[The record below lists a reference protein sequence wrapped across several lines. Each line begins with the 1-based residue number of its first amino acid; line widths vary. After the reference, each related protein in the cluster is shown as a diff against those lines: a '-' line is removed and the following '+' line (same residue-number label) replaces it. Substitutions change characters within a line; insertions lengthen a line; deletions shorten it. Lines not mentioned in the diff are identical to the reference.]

1 MVTGAGVRVLLGR
14 VGGCGEVEELAS
26 LSCSM
31 SVCAWASVCEV
42 AVLAAEVRV
51 EGVAG
56 LEGTESGT
64 YVQHRHRHT
73 HTYRRVRL
81 MSHAHTHIR
90 FESRHST
97 IQLETFA
104 LQMCI
109 YTTPLRT
116 KKLS

>member
-14 VGGCGEVEELAS
+14 VGGCGEVEELVS

-31 SVCAWASVCEV
+31 SVCVWASVCEV

-64 YVQHRHRHT
+64 YNTDKNT
-73 HTYRRVRL
+73 HYTQRRARL
-81 MSHAHTHIR
+81 I
-90 FESRHST
+90 
-97 IQLETFA
+97 
-104 LQMCI
+104 
-109 YTTPLRT
+109 
-116 KKLS
+116 